1 MRVDGV
7 SLQVRMVLNALSKA
21 DTAALATLPKM
32 TMPEAPKQAQ
42 QLPPTL
48 QTAANVN
55 VLLAAAAALESPQD
69 KRRREVRP
77 PAKGLEMLDRLH
89 TAGIKGLPKKD
100 VLDALTQWAAAFE
113 LPEDPQLA
121 EIAREIELRV
131 RVELAKHD
139 RIV

>member
-21 DTAALATLPKM
+21 DTAALAMLPKM
-32 TMPEAPKQAQ
+32 TMPEAPKQGQ

-69 KRRREVRP
+69 KRRREARP
-77 PAKGLEMLDRLH
+77 AAKGLDMLDRLH
-89 TAGIKGLPKKD
+89 AAGVKGLPEKQA
-100 VLDALTQWAAAFE
+100 LDALTQWAAAFE
-113 LPEDPQLA
+113 LPDDPELA

-139 RIV
+139 RTV